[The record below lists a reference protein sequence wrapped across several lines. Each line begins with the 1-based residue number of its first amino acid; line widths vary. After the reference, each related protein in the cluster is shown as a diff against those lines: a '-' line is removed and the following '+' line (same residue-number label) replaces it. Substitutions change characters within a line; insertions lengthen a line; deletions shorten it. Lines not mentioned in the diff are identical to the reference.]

1 MVNDKMV
8 NGFMN
13 TISGFKLRKLGNEYI
28 LVGESMELINFNK
41 MITLN
46 ETAAF
51 LWEKAAELTAD
62 RGSFDVQALCKALCA
77 EYEVAPEQ
85 AMTDVNAT
93 VQSWLE
99 AGVVEG

>member
-1 MVNDKMV
+1 MKTI
-8 NGFMN
+8 NGFR
-13 TISGFKLRKLGNEYI
+13 LRKLGNEYI

-51 LWEKAAELTAD
+51 LWEQAESSSAKLDGFTASD
-62 RGSFDVQALCKALCA
+62 LCKALCN
-77 EYEVAPEQ
+77 EYEVSPEQ

-93 VQSWLE
+93 IQSWLE
-99 AGVVEG
+99 AGVITA